1 MFQSF
6 RNESRRVIST
16 SAVVC
21 TLIFGLVFVPRLYS
35 FENQEPRQTRLSQAL
50 LPGEMLAYDVS
61 WSNMLRAGTAVME
74 VRQETLPK
82 GKQVLA
88 FILTGRSRG
97 LLNKVFPVN
106 DTVRSIFDPEIM
118 QSLSFDIAESFG
130 KKKRYRSAVFDRSQN
145 TVVCRLGQGTPETWS
160 VPARV
165 QDGLAS
171 LYYLR
176 TKTDFTIGKVFA
188 IDVYDS
194 GKNWSIEVHTLGR
207 EKVKTPA
214 GEFSTIKVKTR
225 PLYEGAFQNKGEVF
239 IWLTDDSRKIPVLMK
254 STIRIGSFVF
264 MLKNVKPGV
273 A

>member
-1 MFQSF
+1 MKL
-6 RNESRRVIST
+6 RNESLSVILT
-16 SAVVC
+16 SAVFC
-21 TLIFGLVFVPRLYS
+21 FLILGALFLPVLFC
-35 FENQEPRQTRLSQAL
+35 FANQEARPETASQAIQ
-50 LPGEMLAYDVS
+50 PGEVLAYDVN

-74 VRQETLPK
+74 VRRETLPE

-97 LLNKVFPVN
+97 IVNRVFPVN
-106 DTVRSIFDPEIM
+106 DTVRSIFDPQIM
-118 QSLSFDIAESFG
+118 QSLSYDISESFG
-130 KKKRYRSAVFDRSQN
+130 RKKRYRSLVFNRSQN
-145 TVVCRLGQGTPETWS
+145 TVVSRLGEGPPETVS

-176 TKTDFTIGKVFA
+176 TKTDFTIGNVFA
-188 IDVYDS
+188 IDVHDS

-214 GEFSTIKVKTR
+214 GEFSTIKVRTR

-254 STIRIGSFVF
+254 STIKIGSFVF
-264 MLKNVKPGV
+264 MLKNIKPGIV
-273 A
+273 